1 MDHGPAQKARNE
13 LSVPIAANETGTYRV
28 AWRITSDDTHPES
41 GRYPFSVGQASE
53 GIGNSAPEQ
62 SPWQRL
68 GLAFQ
73 ASARWLHFVGFALG
87 FGTLAFRLFV
97 LRPLRLESNPR
108 LVRLV
113 QAGIGLLLAAEPCAL
128 LAQVASLSTG
138 SQFSMSLAGDAL
150 TTSFGRVFAQRAGA
164 AVLLW
169 VLVGII
175 DQGESRAL
183 WAVPVLG
190 IALALVDSEAS
201 HAVGTH
207 PVWLSI
213 GLNAMHIAAM
223 GVWIGGLIAFLV
235 VVRQPGIAGMRA
247 ALFRRFGRLAGGSFV
262 LLVLT
267 GVAMAVQHLA
277 APADL
282 VTTTYGRVLG

>member
-1 MDHGPAQKARNE
+1 MDRRHALAISLGMGALLWVVCAPSVAAHAVLVRSDPPDVCSGRYPSHDPHCVAGTILATPPTIVRLTFTEPVDVVGDGIVVTGPSGIRVDHGPAQKARNE

-41 GRYPFSVGQASE
+41 GRYSFSVGQASE

-113 QAGIGLLLAAEPCAL
+113 QEVSAC
-128 LAQVASLSTG
+128 SS
-138 SQFSMSLAGDAL
+138 S
-150 TTSFGRVFAQRAGA
+150 R
-164 AVLLW
+164 
-169 VLVGII
+169 
-175 DQGESRAL
+175 SRAHC
-183 WAVPVLG
+183 W
-190 IALALVDSEAS
+190 
-201 HAVGTH
+201 
-207 PVWLSI
+207 
-213 GLNAMHIAAM
+213 
-223 GVWIGGLIAFLV
+223 
-235 VVRQPGIAGMRA
+235 
-247 ALFRRFGRLAGGSFV
+247 RR
-262 LLVLT
+262 
-267 GVAMAVQHLA
+267 
-277 APADL
+277 
-282 VTTTYGRVLG
+282 